1 MKKRKNYRYSEVP
14 LCMSLTG
21 RADFIRCRR
30 KGENCL
36 KNQKKI
42 GSPSQFGCLLVM
54 LLCCMFFVSGCS
66 KVTQA
71 DIQFTTGL
79 GEDELFKIGQ
89 EVCTSQ
95 QAAVLLASQRNSY
108 EAVYGDGIW
117 KVPVGGSD
125 FEGVVL
131 DSMKAL
137 LAQMKCMVLMAREYE
152 VTLPEAEKRRIR
164 EAAAEFCQSVD
175 TGELAA
181 ARVTEDDVYQVFY
194 EYRLSNQ
201 LIDELTRNVDVEIS
215 DNDARIVQVQQI
227 FFSTVSTEG
236 NPLPPEEKESRYE
249 RLTAIRQRIDGGED
263 FGKLAEIYDVSQ
275 QTHFSI
281 GRGEMPQ
288 VYEDAVFALEDGEVS
303 DIIET
308 ETGFYLVKC
317 LEDYDIDATQIHK
330 EQMGAVKK
338 KDAFSQLYDTFTAG
352 LTSEFNQSAWEQLSM
367 SGEGNITGAD
377 FFGIYRNYFEEQ

>member
-1 MKKRKNYRYSEVP
+1 MNKQKKRGA
-14 LCMSLTG
+14 G
-21 RADFIRCRR
+21 RHLRR
-30 KGENCL
+30 
-36 KNQKKI
+36 
-42 GSPSQFGCLLVM
+42 SVCLLICI
-54 LLCCMFFVSGCS
+54 LLLLPSGCS
-66 KVTQA
+66 EVTRT

-79 GEDELFKIGQ
+79 SENELFKIGQ
-89 EVCTSQ
+89 EVCTSR

-117 KVPVGGSD
+117 KIPIGESD

-137 LAQMKCMVLMAREYE
+137 LAQMKCMVLMAEEYD

-164 EAAAEFCQSVD
+164 EAAAEFCQSAD

-181 ARVTEDDVYQVFY
+181 AGVTEDDVYQVFY

-227 FFSTVSTEG
+227 FFSAVDAEG
-236 NPLPPEEKESRYE
+236 NPVSPEEKQNRSDRMA
-249 RLTAIRQRIDGGED
+249 AIKQRIDSGED

-275 QTHFSI
+275 QTHFSV
-281 GRGEMPQ
+281 GRREMPQ
-288 VYEDAVFALEDGEVS
+288 VYEDIVFALEDGEVS

-308 ETGFYLVKC
+308 DKGFYLVKC
-317 LEDYDIDATQIHK
+317 LEDYDIEATQAHK

-352 LTSEFNQSAWEQLSM
+352 LTSEFNHSAWEQLSL
-367 SGEGNITGAD
+367 SGEGKITGAD
-377 FFGIYRNYFEEQ
+377 FFGIYRDYFEEQ

>member
-1 MKKRKNYRYSEVP
+1 MNNRAALLSEKAYFVRLCMEGESCLKSQKKKRTV
-14 LCMSLTG
+14 C
-21 RADFIRCRR
+21 
-30 KGENCL
+30 
-36 KNQKKI
+36 QKR
-42 GSPSQFGCLLVM
+42 CLLCLQAV
-54 LLCCMFFVSGCS
+54 LLACVLFLSGCS
-66 KVTQA
+66 KMTQA

-79 GEDELFKIGQ
+79 GEHELFKIGH
-89 EVCTSQ
+89 EVCTQQ

-117 KVPVGGSD
+117 KIPVGGRD

-137 LAQMKCMVLMAREYE
+137 LAQMKCMVLMAEEYE

-164 EAAAEFCQSVD
+164 EAAAEFCQSAD
-175 TGELAA
+175 TKELADA
-181 ARVTEDDVYQVFY
+181 GVTEDDVYQVFY

-201 LIDELTRNVDVEIS
+201 LIDELTRNVDIEIS
-215 DNDARIVQVQQI
+215 DNDARIIQVQQI
-227 FFSTVSTEG
+227 FFSTVDAEG
-236 NPLPPEEKESRYE
+236 NSVSQEEKETKYE
-249 RLTAIRQRIDGGED
+249 RMTAIRQRIDSGEE
-263 FGKLAEIYDVSQ
+263 FGKLAEIYDTSQ

-288 VYEDAVFALEDGEVS
+288 VYEDIVFALEDGEVS

-308 ETGFYLVKC
+308 DAGFYLVKC
-317 LEDYDIDATQIHK
+317 LEDYDIDATQVHK

-367 SGEGNITGAD
+367 SGEGKITGAD
-377 FFGIYRNYFEEQ
+377 FFRIYRNYFEAQ

>member
-1 MKKRKNYRYSEVP
+1 MLKKQKKR
-14 LCMSLTG
+14 G
-21 RADFIRCRR
+21 AGCRLA
-30 KGENCL
+30 CL
-36 KNQKKI
+36 
-42 GSPSQFGCLLVM
+42 PVCLLACV
-54 LLCCMFFVSGCS
+54 LLLLLSGCS
-66 KVTQA
+66 KVKPT

-79 GEDELFKIGQ
+79 SEHELFKIGQ
-89 EVCTSQ
+89 EVCTLR
-95 QAAVLLASQRNSY
+95 QASVLLASQRNSY

-117 KVPVGGSD
+117 KIPVGGRD

-137 LAQMKCMVLMAREYE
+137 LAQMKCMVLMAQEYD

-164 EAAAEFCQSVD
+164 EAAAEFCQSAD

-181 ARVTEDDVYQVFY
+181 AGITEDDVYQVFY

-215 DNDARIVQVQQI
+215 DNDARIIQVQQI
-227 FFSTVSTEG
+227 FFSLVDSDG
-236 NPLPPEEKESRYE
+236 NPVPQEEKESRYD
-249 RLTAIRQRIDGGED
+249 RMAAIKQRIDSGED
-263 FGKLAEIYDVSQ
+263 FGKLAEIYDANQ

-281 GRGEMPQ
+281 GRGEMPKA
-288 VYEDAVFALEDGEVS
+288 YEDAAFALEDGEVS
-303 DIIET
+303 GIIET
-308 ETGFYLVKC
+308 DTGFYLVKC
-317 LEDYDIDATQIHK
+317 LEDYDIDATQVHK

-352 LTSEFNQSAWEQLSM
+352 LTAEFNQSAWEQLSM
-367 SGEGNITGAD
+367 SGEGKIDGAD

>member
-1 MKKRKNYRYSEVP
+1 MKK
-14 LCMSLTG
+14 
-21 RADFIRCRR
+21 
-30 KGENCL
+30 ENCL
-36 KNQKKI
+36 KNQRER
-42 GSPSQFGCLLVM
+42 GAVYRLNGLFACLFACV
-54 LLCCMFFVSGCS
+54 LLLSGCS
-66 KVTQA
+66 KVTQT

-79 GEDELFKIGQ
+79 SEHELFKIGQ

-117 KVPVGGSD
+117 KIPIGESD

-137 LAQMKCMVLMAREYE
+137 LAQMKCMVLMAREYG

-164 EAAAEFCQSVD
+164 EAAVEFCRSAD

-181 ARVTEDDVYQVFY
+181 AGVTEDDVYQVFY

-215 DNDARIVQVQQI
+215 DNDARIVQIQQI
-227 FFSTVSTEG
+227 FFSAVDAEG
-236 NPLPPEEKESRYE
+236 NSVSPEERQN
-249 RLTAIRQRIDGGED
+249 RLDRMASIKQRIDSGED
-263 FGKLAEIYDVSQ
+263 FGKLAEIYDASQ
-275 QTHFSI
+275 QTCFSI

-288 VYEDAVFALEDGEVS
+288 VYEDVVFALEDGQVS

-308 ETGFYLVKC
+308 DKGLYLVKC
-317 LEDYDIDATQIHK
+317 LEDYDMEATQVHK
-330 EQMGAVKK
+330 EQMGVVKK

-367 SGEGNITGAD
+367 SGEGKIAGAD
-377 FFGIYRNYFEEQ
+377 FFGIYRTYFEEQ

>member
-1 MKKRKNYRYSEVP
+1 MKKQEKRGNDCR
-14 LCMSLTG
+14 
-21 RADFIRCRR
+21 FICA
-30 KGENCL
+30 
-36 KNQKKI
+36 
-42 GSPSQFGCLLVM
+42 PVCLLM
-54 LLCCMFFVSGCS
+54 CILLLLLSGCS
-66 KVTQA
+66 KVTQT

-79 GEDELFKIGQ
+79 SEHELFKIGQ
-89 EVCTSQ
+89 EVCTSR

-108 EAVYGDGIW
+108 EAVYGEEIW

-137 LAQMKCMVLMAREYE
+137 LAQMKCMVLMAQEYD

-164 EAAAEFCQSVD
+164 EAAAEFCQSAD

-181 ARVTEDDVYQVFY
+181 AGVTEDDVYQMFY

-201 LIDELTRNVDVEIS
+201 LIDELTQNVDVEIS
-215 DNDARIVQVQQI
+215 DNDARIIQVQQI
-227 FFSTVSTEG
+227 FFGITDAEG
-236 NPLPPEEKESRYE
+236 NPVSREEKESRYD
-249 RLTAIRQRIDGGED
+249 RMAAIKQRIDSGED

-275 QTHFSI
+275 QTTFSV

-288 VYEDAVFALEDGEVS
+288 AYEDVAFALEDGEVS

-308 ETGFYLVKC
+308 DTGLYLVKC
-317 LEDYDIDATQIHK
+317 LEDYDIDATQVHK

-338 KDAFSQLYDTFTAG
+338 KDAFSQIYDTFTAG
-352 LTSEFNQSAWEQLSM
+352 LTSEFNQSAWERLSM
-367 SGEGNITGAD
+367 SGEGRITGAD
-377 FFGIYRNYFEEQ
+377 FFGIYRNYFE

>member
-1 MKKRKNYRYSEVP
+1 MKTQKKKGAGRRLIPMPVCLL
-14 LCMSLTG
+14 LCMV
-21 RADFIRCRR
+21 
-30 KGENCL
+30 
-36 KNQKKI
+36 
-42 GSPSQFGCLLVM
+42 LL
-54 LLCCMFFVSGCS
+54 LPSGCS
-66 KVTQA
+66 KVAQT

-79 GEDELFKIGQ
+79 SEHELFKIGQ

-117 KVPVGGSD
+117 KIPIGESD

-137 LAQMKCMVLMAREYE
+137 LAQMKCMVLMAEEYG
-152 VTLPEAEKRRIR
+152 VTLPEGEKRRIR
-164 EAAAEFCQSVD
+164 EAAAEFCQAAD
-175 TGELAA
+175 KRELAA
-181 ARVTEDDVYQVFY
+181 AGVTEDDVYQVFY

-201 LIDELTRNVDVEIS
+201 LIDELTQNVDVEIS
-215 DNDARIVQVQQI
+215 DNDARIIQVQQI
-227 FFSTVSTEG
+227 FFSVVDGEG
-236 NPLPPEEKESRYE
+236 NSVPPEEKENRYD
-249 RLTAIRQRIDGGED
+249 RMAAIRQRVDSGED
-263 FGKLAEIYDVSQ
+263 FGKLAEIYDVNQ
-275 QTHFSI
+275 QTHFAL

-288 VYEDAVFALEDGEVS
+288 AYEETVFALEDGEVS

-308 ETGFYLVKC
+308 DAGFYLVKC
-317 LEDYDIDATQIHK
+317 LEDYDIEATQAHK

-367 SGEGNITGAD
+367 AGEGRITGAD
-377 FFGIYRNYFEEQ
+377 FFGIYRDYFEEQ